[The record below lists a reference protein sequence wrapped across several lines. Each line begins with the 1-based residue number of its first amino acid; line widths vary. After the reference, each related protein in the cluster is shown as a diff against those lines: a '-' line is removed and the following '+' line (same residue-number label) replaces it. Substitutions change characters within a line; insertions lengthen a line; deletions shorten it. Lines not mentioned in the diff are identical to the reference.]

1 MLLWKLLISD
11 AYYHLRLGAEVEFL
25 GIRGAAVADLELVKH
40 VEVVLALEFVVS
52 GFAVVVVEHVLELF
66 EGV

>member
-1 MLLWKLLISD
+1 MD
-11 AYYHLRLGAEVEFL
+11 AVED
-25 GIRGAAVADLELVKH
+25 VELEKH
-40 VEVVLALEFVVS
+40 VEIVLALEFVVS